1 MKNKLLR
8 FVLIV
13 LAFCVSEA
21 HAELALDITTEGA
34 QQYPIAVLNF
44 VDEQNLGK
52 SLTDVVRADL
62 KRSGIFSV
70 IDATEVKPIAP
81 DSPNIAWAD
90 WKSRNAQ
97 YLVDGSVTATG
108 NGQFQV
114 SFRLWDVNGQ
124 VSRKALSFTGTPNQ
138 YRALAHHIA
147 DVIYEDVTGIRGIFS
162 TKIAYVEQQGE
173 LRALKIADSDGYNEI
188 TILSA
193 KAPII
198 SPRWSP
204 DGKKIA
210 YVTFELGR
218 PMVVI
223 QTLATGKRVIVA
235 KYRGNNSAPAWSPDG
250 KYLAVVLSKEGIAQ
264 MYLIPSDGRGYPKR
278 ITYSESIDTEPTFS
292 PDGQSIYFTSDRG
305 GNAQIYRI
313 PINGGDAT
321 RLTYGSTYCVSPRLS
336 PDGRKMV
343 YIERD
348 QGSFHVMQM
357 DLGTNTS
364 QIMTDTDLDESP
376 TFAPNG
382 QYILY
387 ATRIHERGELA
398 IVSSDGRSRQ
408 SLATTK
414 GDVYEPVW
422 GPFE

>member
-1 MKNKLLR
+1 
-8 FVLIV
+8 V
-13 LAFCVSEA
+13 
-21 HAELALDITTEGA
+21 
-34 QQYPIAVLNF
+34 
-44 VDEQNLGK
+44 
-52 SLTDVVRADL
+52 
-62 KRSGIFSV
+62 
-70 IDATEVKPIAP
+70 
-81 DSPNIAWAD
+81 
-90 WKSRNAQ
+90 
-97 YLVDGSVTATG
+97 
-108 NGQFQV
+108 
-114 SFRLWDVNGQ
+114 
-124 VSRKALSFTGTPNQ
+124 
-138 YRALAHHIA
+138 
-147 DVIYEDVTGIRGIFS
+147 
-162 TKIAYVEQQGE
+162 
-173 LRALKIADSDGYNEI
+173 
-188 TILSA
+188 
-193 KAPII
+193 
-198 SPRWSP
+198 
-204 DGKKIA
+204 
-210 YVTFELGR
+210 
-218 PMVVI
+218 

-250 KYLAVVLSKEGIAQ
+250 RYLAVVLSKEGIAQ

-278 ITYSESIDTEPTFS
+278 LTYSESIDTEPTFS

-313 PINGGDAT
+313 SVNGGEAT

-336 PDGRKMV
+336 PDGRKLV

-357 DLGTNTS
+357 DLASNTS

-408 SLATTK
+408 SLAATK